1 MNLQKVF
8 KIVDFMQLTID
19 KASFDRLLTGN
30 KEATQLS
37 ARGEHRV
44 FFIRL
49 KPFGIIVHLMYG
61 ILFLRR
67 LQNTFIFAFLP

>member
-19 KASFDRLLTGN
+19 KASFDR
-30 KEATQLS
+30 EATQLS
-37 ARGEHRV
+37 ARGKHRV